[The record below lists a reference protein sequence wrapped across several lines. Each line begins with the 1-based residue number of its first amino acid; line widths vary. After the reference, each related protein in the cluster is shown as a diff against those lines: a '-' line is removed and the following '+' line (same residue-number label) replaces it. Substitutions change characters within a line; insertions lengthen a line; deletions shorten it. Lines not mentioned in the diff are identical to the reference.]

1 MKKEFKIGLFAVV
14 VLVVSFFVLN
24 YLRGED
30 IFNREA
36 EYVAMYSNA
45 EGLVASAPVFVKG
58 YKAGKVTEVK
68 YDTDKGMFSVVCSVS
83 KDFPVPDD
91 SKMTIYSVDIM
102 GGRGLRLDLGTSE
115 VMAEDGDTLQA
126 NYEAGLMDALA
137 GGIAPLM
144 EKVGNALDS
153 LEVTVAGLN
162 RLVSEANAASLKRTL
177 AHVESVMSNL
187 QSLSGKIEGK
197 SDEITAMIDSLAVFS
212 GSLTAIASQA
222 DSTLAGVNTAV
233 ASLNDA
239 DLTGTVASLHQ
250 LLNKINDPEG
260 TVGKLLVDDSIYNSV
275 DSLLVNIDRFVDK
288 IQENPKKYLKISVF

>member
-144 EKVGNALDS
+144 EKVGNTLDS
-153 LEVTVAGLN
+153 LEVTVTGLN

-239 DLTGTVASLHQ
+239 DLTGTVASLHR

>member
-14 VLVVSFFVLN
+14 VLVMSFFVLN

-115 VMAEDGDTLQA
+115 VIAEDGDTLQA

-144 EKVGNALDS
+144 EKVGNTLDS

-187 QSLSGKIEGK
+187 RSLSGKIEGK

-239 DLTGTVASLHQ
+239 DLTGTVASLHR

>member
-14 VLVVSFFVLN
+14 VLVMSFFVLN

-115 VMAEDGDTLQA
+115 VIAEDGDTLQA

-144 EKVGNALDS
+144 EKVGNTLDS
-153 LEVTVAGLN
+153 LEVTVTGLN

-187 QSLSGKIEGK
+187 RSLSGKIEGK

-239 DLTGTVASLHQ
+239 DLTGTVASLHR